1 MSNGQFWV
9 ILWVNLQI
17 YSIQHRKYF
26 ALFLDIFVRIFV
38 FSDLK
43 IICRSENIFQD
54 LISLFAAFFAA
65 LHQILL
71 LTPDDNIDFLSAHHK
86 VAAFHTLDFLEQ
98 EGDQTENKL
107 VDQPLLV
114 GNWYDRLAKC
124 KADFCQDL
132 VKI

>member
-1 MSNGQFWV
+1 MSSGQFWV
-9 ILWVNLQI
+9 ILQVHLQV
-17 YSIQHRKYF
+17 YSIQYRKYF
-26 ALFLDIFVRIFV
+26 VLFLDIFVRIFV

-65 LHQILL
+65 LYQILL
-71 LTPDDNIDFLSAHHK
+71 LTPDHNIDFLSAHHK
-86 VAAFHTLDFLEQ
+86 VAAFHALDFLEQ

-114 GNWYDRLAKC
+114 GDWHDCLTKS